1 MRGEMKR
8 FPVMLLAF
16 GALACGGG
24 GSASDNTKT
33 TQPPASA
40 PAILLSSASASFSVT
55 AGAASPAAQSA
66 TVTNGGTG
74 TLSGLAAG
82 TIVYTA
88 GPATGWLTA
97 NLSGSTAPATLTLTP
112 STGTLAAGSYT
123 ATVPITASVTG
134 VTNSPQNVTIALVVL
149 AGPATKL
156 AFVGQPV
163 SNTGNVTPSP
173 TVAIEDALGDV
184 VTTATT
190 AVTIALG
197 TNTAG
202 AALTGTTTVN
212 AVAGLAVFNGLTVT
226 KIGTGYTLVA
236 SATGLT
242 GATSAAFNVSSAV
255 AATTMSTAGQSLAF
269 LTTPNFSTTLA
280 VQAGSQYLIEVV
292 NTSSSFTLTEGF
304 SLGGNFAATS
314 AAQAQQLFANRAPV
328 FTPRATATNAQQG
341 SSRADYSLPGSPV
354 TMATMRGMAQNHMAM
369 LDANRRIMQ
378 NSGSPRA
385 AWAAARA
392 AVNRNT
398 GSSASVAST
407 TIGVVNKVFVRNS
420 LSATC
425 SAVDS
430 IGARTVAVGQHVVVL
445 ADTNLTKWPQAFR
458 PDTSF
463 YQIFANEYDAVTWP
477 HLLANIGNPLAFD
490 NTLSGANKV
499 TVVITPT
506 LNNLAGLAGGGT
518 VVAFVSS
525 CDFFP
530 NKSAAIGNGFSNQTE
545 AFYSFV
551 PSANGY
557 SVSTWELQIRA
568 TAAHETKH
576 IVSLGNRI
584 NVNAPAFE
592 EVWLE
597 EGLAQTSSE
606 IWERF
611 FNQAVWKGNANFIQ
625 TVGCELNF
633 SNVPCNATGG
643 KPFAMVLSHFPFFFE
658 YLQSESTSNSEGLG
672 IDTPSNYGA
681 GWAFSRWIVDQYATT
696 EGPFIQSLIAEP
708 ALTGLNNLAAHTGQS
723 IPTLLVYF
731 NLASAIFQ
739 GQTFTAADV
748 RTTIPSFNFANIDSI
763 GQNGLTCSGVK
774 CGIFTANGAPTPIFP
789 VSPIALTAS
798 AGTFSRIVNTVPGTS
813 ASYFLLSSPIAGIE
827 TLQLLTP
834 GGIALSGSSALRVA
848 ILRVQ

>member
-1 MRGEMKR
+1 MKR
-8 FPVMLLAF
+8 IPVMLVVV
-16 GALACGGG
+16 GALACSSGG
-24 GSASDNTKT
+24 GSNSNTGGNGNT

-40 PAILLSSASASFSVT
+40 PAILLSSASANFAVT
-55 AGAASPAAQSA
+55 AGAASPAAQSV

-82 TIVYTA
+82 TVVYTA
-88 GPATGWLTA
+88 GPTTGWLTA
-97 NLSGSTAPATLTLTP
+97 NLSGATAPATLTLTAT
-112 STGTLAAGSYT
+112 TGTLTAGTYT

-134 VTNSPQNVTIALVVL
+134 VTNSPQVVTATLVVS
-149 AGPATKL
+149 AGAATKL
-156 AFVGQPV
+156 AFVGQPQ
-163 SNTGNVTPSP
+163 SNTGNVNPAP

-197 TNTAG
+197 TNPTG
-202 AALTGTTTVN
+202 AALTGTVTVN
-212 AVAGLAVFNGLTVT
+212 AVAGLAVFNGLAVT
-226 KIGTGYTLVA
+226 KVGTGYTLVA

-242 GATSAAFNVSSAV
+242 GATSAAFNVTSAV
-255 AATTMSTAGQSLAF
+255 AATTMTTAGRSLAF
-269 LTTPNFSTTLA
+269 LTSPNFNTTLV
-280 VQAGSQYLIEVV
+280 VQANSQYLIEVV
-292 NTSSSFTLTEGF
+292 NTSSSATLQEGF
-304 SLGGNFAATS
+304 SLGGSFAATS
-314 AAQAQQLFANRAPV
+314 AAQAQQLFANRAQT
-328 FTPRATATNAQQG
+328 FSPRITTQQG
-341 SSRADYSLPGSPV
+341 GSRPDYSLPGSPV
-354 TMATMRGMAQNHMAM
+354 SMATMRSMAQNHVSM
-369 LDANRRIMQ
+369 LDANRRILQ

-385 AWAAARA
+385 AWAASRA

-398 GSSASVAST
+398 GASAIVASN
-407 TIGVVNKVFVRNS
+407 TIGVVNKIFVRNT

-425 SAVDS
+425 SQVDS

-458 PDTSF
+458 PDTAF
-463 YQIFANEYDAVTWP
+463 YQQFANEYDVVTWP
-477 HLLANIGNPLAFD
+477 HLIANIGNPLAFD
-490 NTLSGANKV
+490 ATLSGANKV

-506 LNNLAGLAGGGT
+506 LNNLGGLSGGGT

-551 PSANGY
+551 PSTNGY
-557 SVSTWELQIRA
+557 SVATWEAQLRA

-576 IVSLGNRI
+576 IVSLGQRI
-584 NVNAPAFE
+584 NNNSPAFE

-611 FNQAVWKGNANFIQ
+611 FNQAVWKGNANFLQ

-633 SNVPCNATGG
+633 SNVPCNAGGG
-643 KPFAMVLSHFPFFFE
+643 KPYALVLSHLPFFFE

-681 GWAFSRWIVDQYATT
+681 GWAFSRWIVDQYATNS
-696 EGPFIQSLIAEP
+696 EGAFVQSLIGEQT
-708 ALTGLNNLAAHTGQS
+708 LTGLNNLAAHTGQT

-739 GQTFTAADV
+739 GQTFTAADI
-748 RTTIPSFNFANIDSI
+748 RITNPSFNFANIDSI

-774 CGIFTANGAPTPIFP
+774 CGIFTSNGAPTPIFP
-789 VSPIALTAS
+789 VTPIAITAS
-798 AGTFSRIVNTVPGTS
+798 TGPFSKVVNTVPGTS

-834 GGIALSGSSALRVA
+834 AGLALSGTSALRVA